1 MTFFY
6 ESVDKRNL
14 VIGVIGLGYVGL
26 PLAVEF
32 ASNNFKVIGFDV
44 IQSKVDAINAGKNYI
59 KDVDGKVLARI
70 VEEKYLVAT
79 NDFSRLS
86 ECDSISIC
94 VPTPLSKMQEPDI
107 SFIIAATREIAKYLK
122 IGALVV
128 LESTTY
134 PGTTDEILLPALSQS
149 GRKVGSDFYLAFS
162 PERVDPGNLTHHT
175 KNTPKVIGGV
185 TEECIKRA
193 TYLYGSIIEKIVPV
207 SSTAAAE
214 MVKLVE
220 NTFRAIN
227 IASVN
232 EIALI
237 CHRLGLNVWEIIDA
251 AATKPFGFNAFYPGP
266 GLGGHCIPIDPL
278 YLSWKMK
285 FLNFRTRFI
294 DLANDINRGMPH
306 WVVNRTEAML
316 NKRLI
321 ELKGGKVFVL
331 GVAYKRDID
340 DFRESPA
347 LEVIHNFKKL
357 GADVRYHDPYISKV
371 TVAEGDDDEFTLE
384 SVELSYENIEWA
396 DIVICTTDHS
406 IFDWKYITEHA
417 SQIFDA
423 RNATKGIE
431 SDKIERL

>member
-1 MTFFY
+1 MNKFY
-6 ESVDKRNL
+6 EIVESRTA
-14 VIGVIGLGYVGL
+14 VIGIIGLGYVGL

-32 ASNNFKVIGFDV
+32 AAKGFKVIGFDV
-44 IQSKVDAINAGKNYI
+44 VQAKVDSINQGSNYI
-59 KDVDGKVLARI
+59 KDVDDDLLKRAVNEG
-70 VEEKYLVAT
+70 YLSAT
-79 NDFSRLS
+79 TDFSKLS
-86 ECDSISIC
+86 ECNSISVC

-107 SFIIAATREIAKYLK
+107 SYIIAATREITRY
-122 IGALVV
+122 IQTDTLVV

-134 PGTTDEILLPALSQS
+134 PGTTDEVLLPALSQR

-162 PERVDPGNLTHHT
+162 PERVDPGNTKHYT

-185 TEECIKRA
+185 TEECVKRA
-193 TYLYGSIIEKIVPV
+193 AHLYGSIINEIVPV

-220 NTFRAIN
+220 NTFRAVN

-232 EIALI
+232 EIAMI
-237 CHRLGLNVWEIIDA
+237 CHRLGLDVWEIIDA
-251 AATKPFGFNAFYPGP
+251 AATKPFGFMPFYPGP

-294 DLANDINRGMPH
+294 DLANEVNRSMPH
-306 WVVNRTEAML
+306 WVVNRVESLL
-316 NKRLI
+316 NKNLI
-321 ELKGGKVFVL
+321 ELRGAKILVL

-340 DFRESPA
+340 DQRESPS
-347 LEVIHNFKKL
+347 LEVMTFLNRL
-357 GADVRYHDPYISKV
+357 GAEVRYFDPYIAQVKV
-371 TVAEGDDDEFTLE
+371 GKDDDDEAILH
-384 SVELSYENIEWA
+384 SVELTAENIAWA
-396 DIVICTTDHS
+396 DIVICATDHTT
-406 IFDWKYITEHA
+406 FDWEFILEH
-417 SQIFDA
+417 SSLVFDA